1 MEIFCLLLS
10 ALALADVADATPQRQ
25 ALLNIQT
32 VLEESGSSL
41 KNMVKVWCMILKA
54 SKQGW
59 LGQCNIYLT
68 DMVNYA
74 AMNKA
79 CKYFQSY

>member
-54 SKQGW
+54 SKQG
-59 LGQCNIYLT
+59 
-68 DMVNYA
+68 
-74 AMNKA
+74 
-79 CKYFQSY
+79 